1 MAATELHRCEV
12 TSTPWPGVHLTQ
24 IESSR
29 HFPRHWHD
37 TFGLGLID
45 DGAHCSASARGTV
58 QAYAG
63 HLISTN
69 PGEVHDGRPLGA
81 PARRWRMVYMDGTA
95 LQASTQAPGEAPDAS
110 LALTQPVFDDPLL
123 RHALQR
129 LFTRLMQGGTTHA
142 PRDTLASDEAWA
154 RVCGRLL
161 AQHANRAARRQP
173 APAAMDRVRE
183 RLADDLARTPSLAEL
198 ATLAGLS
205 RYQVLRHFA
214 QTHGMPPHAWL
225 RQQRVA
231 RARTLIARGTGLAD
245 AAQASGFAD
254 QSHMTRSFVQQLG
267 FTPGAWRQATLQ

>member
-12 TSTPWPGVHLTQ
+12 ASTPWPGVYLTQ

-81 PARRWRMVYMDGTA
+81 PARRWRMVYMDGAA
-95 LQASTQAPGEAPDAS
+95 LQASTQAPGDTPNPS
-110 LALTQPVFDDPLL
+110 LVLTQPVFADPRL
-123 RHALQR
+123 RHALRQ
-129 LFTRLMQGGTTHA
+129 LFALLLGGTT
-142 PRDTLASDEAWA
+142 RRGGDTLARDEAWA
-154 RVCGRLL
+154 HVCGRLL
-161 AQHANRAARRQP
+161 AQHANLGTRPHGPP
-173 APAAMDRVRE
+173 APLDRVRD
-183 RLADDLARTPSLAEL
+183 RLADDLAQTPSLAEL

-205 RYQVLRHFA
+205 RYQVLRHFVQA
-214 QTHGMPPHAWL
+214 HGLPPHAWL

-245 AAQASGFAD
+245 AALASGFAD